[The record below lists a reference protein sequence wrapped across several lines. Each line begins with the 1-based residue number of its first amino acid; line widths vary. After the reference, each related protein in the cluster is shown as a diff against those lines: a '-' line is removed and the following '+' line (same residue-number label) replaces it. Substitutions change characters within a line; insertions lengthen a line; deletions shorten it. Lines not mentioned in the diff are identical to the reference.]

1 MAGARAAV
9 GPVCGDDEVGIG
21 ECALILH
28 FMLECLLDAEL
39 TGALLQQVEQ
49 ALAAYAAEAMSAA
62 HEAPAV
68 DVNRDVIPVVEA
80 RGDRPV
86 GLGVGGAEVLHG
98 PVGEH
103 HPPAERIIRAVALV
117 DFDACGRPRLA
128 QQDACVQSGDRKS
141 TRLNSSHDQISNAA
155 FCLKKKKKT
164 KRSPHTTT
172 SPSIRSTFSCL
183 VLLTK

>member
-9 GPVCGDDEVGIG
+9 GPVCRDDEVGIG

-28 FMLECLLDAEL
+28 VVLECLLDTEL

-49 ALAAYAAEAMSAA
+49 ALAAYAAEAVSAA

-68 DVNRDVIPVVEA
+68 DVNRDVIPVVKA

-86 GLGVGGAEVLHG
+86 GLGLGGAEVIHG

-103 HPPAERIIRAVALV
+103 HAPAERIIRAVALV
-117 DFDACGRPRLA
+117 DFDARERHGLA
-128 QQDACVQSGDRKS
+128 QQDGCVQSGGPAAEAHDPLHGYGPLSKPVSRWPRTCYIRKYFKCQ
-141 TRLNSSHDQISNAA
+141 LSHPGPD
-155 FCLKKKKKT
+155 T
-164 KRSPHTTT
+164 
-172 SPSIRSTFSCL
+172 
-183 VLLTK
+183 